1 MRNVDVTI
9 VLPMYNEKER
19 ILQCVQAVENTV
31 SSITKS
37 FKIIIAEDGSN
48 DGTEKLAMEIAKSR
62 PNVIHLHNDQRLGRG
77 AALKN
82 ALRNYRGEVTVYM
95 DADLAADLAHLSG
108 LIEITRK
115 SGGIVIGS
123 RYAKG
128 AQVNSRAI
136 VRTIASI
143 TYNNLIRIL
152 FNDET
157 RDHQCGLKAFDKKII
172 DDVLEEV
179 QSTGWFWDTEIIIRS
194 QKKGYPV
201 IEMPIQ
207 WIELRSRGESK
218 VKVLSDSFEMGK
230 SLLQL
235 WWKLNLKKKLHIVK
249 RKLRIKNELRDVS

>member
-19 ILQCVQAVENTV
+19 ILQCVQAVENAV

-37 FKIIIAEDGSN
+37 FRIIIAEDGSN

-62 PNVIHLHNDQRLGRG
+62 PNIIHLHTDQRLGRG

-82 ALRNYRGEVTVYM
+82 ALINYQAEVTVYM
-95 DADLAADLAHLSG
+95 DADLAADLTHLCD
-108 LIEITRK
+108 LIKMTRE

-128 AQVNSRAI
+128 AQVNNRPI

-143 TYNNLIRIL
+143 AYNNLIRIL
-152 FNDET
+152 FNDGT
-157 RDHQCGLKAFDKKII
+157 RDHQCGLKAFDKKLI

-179 QSTGWFWDTEIIIRS
+179 QATGWFWDTEIIIRS

-201 IEMPIQ
+201 IEMPIR
-207 WIELRSRGESK
+207 WLEPRSRGESK
-218 VKVLSDSFEMGK
+218 VNLLSDSYEMGK

-235 WWKLNLKKKLHIVK
+235 WLRFNF
-249 RKLRIKNELRDVS
+249 RKALQMINRKIEDRG